1 MNNLRNND
9 QISELGDKA
18 RNLVRQGNAR
28 HIVIRKANGEKM
40 AEFSMTVAVVGAL
53 FIAFMTPFTWILV
66 FAAAIYGMS
75 QKLRVEVVRE
85 ISDGDDSIH
94 MD

>member
-9 QISELGDKA
+9 QINELGDKA
-18 RNLVRQGNAR
+18 RELVRKGNAR

-40 AEFSMTVAVVGAL
+40 AEFSMTVAVIGGAL
-53 FIAFMTPFTWILV
+53 LLFMTPFSWLIV
-66 FAAAIYGMS
+66 FAAAIYGMT
-75 QKLRVEVVRE
+75 QKLRVEMVRE
-85 ISDGDDSIH
+85 ITDGDDSIH